1 LKLLAFDIET
11 APALV
16 YTFGLFKPY
25 LGPGHIVEPDRII
38 CWSAKW
44 VGEGKKVMFASEY
57 HNGRIEMLTG
67 LRDLIVQAD
76 AVLGYNSKNFDIP
89 WINAELL
96 LEGIEGIPNVKH
108 IDLYQVQRAKTRHI
122 SGKLQYLVQ
131 RYLNERKVPHEG
143 LQMWI
148 DCISPTAD
156 PVAKA
161 KAWKTMKK
169 YAMHDTALLEPA
181 YELYKPFLSGA
192 NAINVALV
200 DGIDP
205 KLGCPNCGST
215 HIQRRGKEFTAK
227 RIYHRLQ
234 CQNCKTWHRGEVVP
248 VLP

>member
-1 LKLLAFDIET
+1 MKLLAFDIET

-16 YTFGLFKPY
+16 YTFTLFKPFI
-25 LGPGHIVEPDRII
+25 GVDHIVEPDRMI

-44 VGEGKKVMFASEY
+44 VGENGKVMFASEY
-57 HNGRIEMLTG
+57 HSSRREMLEG
-67 LRDLIVQAD
+67 IRDLIVQAD
-76 AVLGYNSKNFDIP
+76 CLLTYNGKSFDVP
-89 WINAELL
+89 WINSELL
-96 LEGIEGIPNVKH
+96 LEGIEGVPNVKH

-131 RYLNERKVPHEG
+131 RYLNDRKVPHMG
-143 LQMWI
+143 FQMWV
-148 DCISPTAD
+148 DCIAPWIDAET
-156 PVAKA
+156 KA

-200 DGIDP
+200 DGKNV
-205 KLGCPNCGST
+205 KLACPNCGSD
-215 HIQRRGKEFTAK
+215 HIQRRGREYTAK
-227 RIYHRLQ
+227 RAYQRLQ